1 MKVCLTTFVYGEAYQ
16 AYIPF
21 LMYSC
26 YKAYPEYD
34 MVIFV
39 YKSLAKNIKK
49 QIEKLNYS
57 NVTIIE
63 NSFSDCPQMT
73 PRISQCLR
81 WVLWDLS
88 FLQYDYL
95 YIVDI
100 DMLYVREPKPLH
112 EQHIE
117 HMRITGL
124 CFDNMRR
131 IHKRNPFKLS
141 SIGQRIKYAGTKAI
155 LKYLFGSRIEYRATG
170 LHFIK
175 VSEYYSAIPQDHLS
189 SIRKQ
194 IYSGDWLNRVMYPND
209 EVFLYKILENHNL
222 HPEKMAIQSN
232 SCKSLDFNSYLTP
245 EFRPHHGI
253 HIGIFRNPVPL
264 EERISDLKILQS
276 DAYIYYKTIV
286 INSYFADKEF
296 LSILSLA
303 PESIKNSYNRL
314 LEYYK

>member
-1 MKVCLTTFVYGEAYQ
+1 M
-16 AYIPF
+16 
-21 LMYSC
+21 
-26 YKAYPEYD
+26 
-34 MVIFV
+34 
-39 YKSLAKNIKK
+39 
-49 QIEKLNYS
+49 
-57 NVTIIE
+57 TIIE

-209 EVFLYKILENHNL
+209 EVF
-222 HPEKMAIQSN
+222 
-232 SCKSLDFNSYLTP
+232 C
-245 EFRPHHGI
+245 
-253 HIGIFRNPVPL
+253 
-264 EERISDLKILQS
+264 
-276 DAYIYYKTIV
+276 
-286 INSYFADKEF
+286 
-296 LSILSLA
+296 
-303 PESIKNSYNRL
+303 IKY
-314 LEYYK
+314 